1 MYKRQAYDQQHGLGA
16 EHALAAATMLLIVSF
31 PTGLVS
37 LLIFVGIVWA
47 CLLYT
52 SRCV

>member
-1 MYKRQAYDQQHGLGA
+1 MNFVFRRDELLVEEATSVLPDLDACVRAGLGA
-16 EHALAAATMLLIVSF
+16 EALQ
-31 PTGLVS
+31 P
-37 LLIFVGIVWA
+37 VWA